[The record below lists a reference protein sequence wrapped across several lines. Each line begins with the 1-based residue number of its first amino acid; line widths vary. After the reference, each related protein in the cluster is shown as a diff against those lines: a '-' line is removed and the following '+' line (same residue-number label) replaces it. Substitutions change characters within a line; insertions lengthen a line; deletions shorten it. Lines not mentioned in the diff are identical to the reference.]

1 MRSELAQLALDVY
14 NGTSQYSEKEGNDVI
29 RNMIIEKVGAIPENP
44 SKFARYME
52 KHHIEI
58 FEILEEMI
66 TAVHNEISLDAFG
79 ELVKSEQLP
88 LGTRK
93 DFVIDDAELFQVA
106 QMATGV
112 NVTQRQKFHNRKV
125 ATEGF
130 RLGVKIYAELFD
142 FLTGKINWSNLVDRV
157 AKSFDRKVS
166 TLVTGVLFEAYDEL
180 DDAFKAAV
188 NKDALADELRD
199 LVIKLEDNIGRDV
212 AILGTKTAIA
222 KIENVYAEQV
232 DAQERKSFGFVKM
245 FEGTPIVELPNYYD
259 AETKAFDVPNDK
271 LLIVPANEAI
281 AVCNYEGDVIVKETL
296 QGEREDDQIEMQMMR
311 IIHLGVAV
319 ANKFGMIQLND

>member
-1 MRSELAQLALDVY
+1 MRSELQQLAIDVY
-14 NGTSQYSEKEGNDVI
+14 RGTSQYSEKEGNDVI

-88 LGTRK
+88 LGVRK
-93 DFVIDDAELFQVA
+93 DFVVDDAELFQVA

-130 RLGVKIYAELFD
+130 KLGVKIYAELFD
-142 FLTGKINWSNLVDRV
+142 FLTGKINWSSLVDRV

-166 TLVTGVLFEAYDEL
+166 TLVTEVLFDAYDVV
-180 DDAFKAAV
+180 DASFKGAV
-188 NKDALADELRD
+188 NKAGLAEELRE
-199 LVIKLEDNIGRDV
+199 LVIKLEDHIGRDV
-212 AILGTKTAIA
+212 AIMGTKSAIA
-222 KIENVYAEQV
+222 KIENVYAEAV
-232 DAQERKSFGFVKM
+232 DAEERKAFGFVKM
-245 FEGTPIVELPNYYD
+245 FEGTPVVELPNYYD
-259 AETKAFDVPNDK
+259 AELKAFDVPNDM
-271 LLIVPANEAI
+271 LLIVPANESI

-296 QGEREDDQIEMQMMR
+296 QGEREDGQIEMQMQR

-319 ANKFGMIQLND
+319 ASKFGMIKITE